1 MKNNFAK
8 VVAEAFLHTLFTI
21 IKFVV
26 STPYKLWAKSAESLV
41 EQKNQNALDLRA
53 ITGFWPFITYLK
65 RLIFDF
71 LFDASIFLV
80 YPFGLVAA
88 LIETVRSGQF
98 EAFIVIVLV
107 CYVVPVG
114 IAIVRD
120 LCVVALLPIR
130 KLMDWFAKPA
140 QWLEIKKD

>member
-21 IKFVV
+21 IKFVF

-71 LFDASIFLV
+71 GFDAAIFLV

-98 EAFIVIVLV
+98 EAFIVIVLA
-107 CYVVPVG
+107 CYFVPVG

-120 LCVVALLPIR
+120 LCVVSLLPIR